1 MKHTM
6 TMKELQIATKA
17 PKYTI
22 NYLKEN
28 GRLPIVKE
36 SKGRGYSTQYHPDSI
51 EIVINHLSKAK
62 EQNERPRGDQGAD

>member
-1 MKHTM
+1 MIDTM
-6 TMKELQIATKA
+6 TMKELQNSTEA
-17 PKYTI
+17 PKYII

-51 EIVINHLSKAK
+51 EIVINHLKKAK
-62 EQNERPRGDQGAD
+62 EQNERPRGDQ